1 MSVSK
6 HMLITWLSIQERPNT
21 KEKLLQYNISTDDTC
36 CLCDSFTETLNH
48 LFFSCY
54 FSKLLME
61 KLMEWLDITWRN
73 KNLNQLISSIKRRY
87 RGSRMQKQVIYL
99 TLAAVVYQV
108 WQARNTAFWDKKV
121 QRIEHLVKDIRCGY
135 T

>member
-1 MSVSK
+1 MIHAACVIV
-6 HMLITWLSIQERPNT
+6 LQRP
-21 KEKLLQYNISTDDTC
+21 
-36 CLCDSFTETLNH
+36 
-48 LFFSCY
+48 Y

-108 WQARNTAFWDKKV
+108 SQARNTAFWDKKV
-121 QRIEHLVKDIRCGY
+121 QRIEHLVKDIRSGY